1 MQFFGQPPANQY
13 GSAGAYYGGAG
24 PALTTLSDVVP
35 QLKTGSFLRGQRRR
49 LNACPLLL
57 CLLVPW
63 ALFTVMYVVT
73 SFELHYEQPSLCN
86 LLVALGF
93 LAVVGVGGLAVST
106 RVKWLSNADHEPTWL
121 FFLAITMFLA
131 WVLGMA
137 LGTENYSANMRPYY
151 DMNNLNE
158 YGDVSVKS
166 MRGQQ
171 LMDAGIVDFANGTK
185 LDITKSM
192 GFKSNTVYC
201 VAPITMGTENLPT
214 YDFWAVGTGC
224 CSGSQ
229 ADFHC
234 AGWNAPKA
242 HGGLRLMSDGSRAF
256 YRLAVQQAEAAY
268 KIKAVHPLFFSW
280 VDDAHSRVESWRT
293 KGKSEC
299 VMWVLGYFILQCFL
313 VGIATLVFAKFGYF

>member
-1 MQFFGQPPANQY
+1 MFGQPPVNQY
-13 GSAGAYYGGAG
+13 GSAGAYYGGAES
-24 PALTTLSDVVP
+24 PATMLGDAIP
-35 QLKTGSFLRGQRRR
+35 QLQKGSFLRGQRRR

-57 CLLVPW
+57 NLLVPW
-63 ALFTVMYVVT
+63 ALFTVMYVVM
-73 SFELHYEQPSLCN
+73 SFELHYEEPSLCN
-86 LLVALGF
+86 AIVALGF
-93 LAVVGVGGLAVST
+93 LASAGVGALAVST
-106 RVKWLSNADHEPTWL
+106 RVKWHSNAEHEPTWL
-121 FFLAITMFLA
+121 FFLALSMFLA
-131 WVLGMA
+131 WIVGMSMG
-137 LGTENYSANMRPYY
+137 GTNYAAHMRPYF

-158 YGDVSVKS
+158 YGNVSVKM

-171 LMDAGIVDFANGTK
+171 LMDAGIMEFMNGTK

-201 VAPITMGTENLPT
+201 VAPIVLGTEKLPT

-234 AGWNAPKA
+234 QGWNAPGA
-242 HGGLRLMSDGSRAF
+242 HGGLRLMADSSRAF

-280 VDDAHSRVESWRT
+280 VADAHSTVESWRHT
-293 KGKSEC
+293 GKSNC
-299 VMWVLGYFILQCFL
+299 VMWVIAYFVFQSFL
-313 VGIATLVFAKFGYF
+313 VAVATFVFAKLGHL